1 MNTQKTVWMK
11 LLRKAK
17 YLVFIPRKVTRR
29 PADAS
34 SLVSDLFPIMT
45 GGNWSTEF
53 ELLDLPSLIKGS
65 YDKTTDH
72 EAEFYF
78 FDENGNLLGKQLI
91 NAGTT
96 PRFTLDISALVSDT
110 FPDAAT
116 FAVFH
121 KNISIP
127 NEMGTSLAAERGYT
141 GYRIR
146 QLPAKGYVH
155 GNLDAIAL
163 SSDGLHNIGNQGVLN
178 RYYNL
183 QHLLRGQAE
192 YIFAI
197 TNPTSKKVKI
207 KIELKS
213 GKDKYRIL
221 DEFRIPTGGVR
232 FFKHSVQEM
241 ETAQLR
247 ILSKLY
253 LARPVVIRVTKHSMD
268 IFHG

>member
-1 MNTQKTVWMK
+1 MNTLKTVWTR

-29 PADAS
+29 PEDAR
-34 SLVSDLFPIMT
+34 SLVSDLFPIMA

-53 ELLDLPSLIKGS
+53 ELLDLPSLIRGS
-65 YDKTTDH
+65 YDKTADH
-72 EAEFYF
+72 EA
-78 FDENGNLLGKQLI
+78 QLI
-91 NAGTT
+91 NAGST
-96 PRFTLDISALVSDT
+96 PRFTLDISALASGT
-110 FPDAAT
+110 FPGAAT

-127 NEMGTSLAAERGYT
+127 SEMGTSLAAERGYA
-141 GYRIR
+141 GYRLG

-155 GNLDAIAL
+155 GNLDSIAL
-163 SSDGLHNIGNQGVLN
+163 SSGGLQSIGNQGIIN

-183 QHLLRGQAE
+183 QHLLRGEAE
-192 YIFAI
+192 YIFAL

-221 DEFRIPTGGVR
+221 DEFRIPPRGIR
-232 FFKHSVQEM
+232 FITHSVQEI

-253 LARPVVIRVTKHSMD
+253 LARPVVVRVTKHSMD